1 MKTRLLSLFV
11 ALLATTALWAYDLK
25 FGNLYYNILTD
36 STVGVVRDDSYAS
49 LTTVTIPS
57 TFSHNGTVY
66 TVTEIKYWAFKECA
80 ELTSVTIPGSVTYIG
95 GSAFADCTGLTSVN
109 ISHGL
114 TTIGGGAFYNCTSL
128 TSVTIPSS
136 VTYIEGSAFAGC
148 SSLATITIPNS
159 VTNIGQDAFEG
170 TPWYENQPDGAI
182 YINNMLYNYKGT
194 MPSKTS
200 ITVKEGTVSICQYAF
215 YEQITLVSITFPNS
229 LKSIGKCA
237 FAYCNG
243 LTSITIPN
251 GVTTIGEQAFRS
263 CDFLTS
269 ITIPNSVTSIE
280 EEAFYS
286 CRRLTSIT
294 IPNSIT
300 TIGIRVFEDC
310 RGLTSVSIPNSV
322 TSIESTAFG
331 NCTGLTSIVIP
342 SSVTSIGN
350 WAFKEC
356 TSLASVSIPSS
367 VTSVGEYAFKGT
379 PWFENHPTGVVY
391 INNMLYA
398 YNGTMPSNTSIAVK
412 AGTVSICQGAFRGCT
427 GLTSITIP
435 DGVTTIGLWA
445 FRDCKGLESI
455 TIANTVTSI
464 GNWAFLNCTGLT
476 SVTIPNGMK
485 SIGNNIFDG
494 CTGLTSVTIPNSV
507 TSIGIA
513 AFSGCRRLTS
523 LTLPDSLIWIGGGA
537 FSGCTGLTSV
547 TLPNSL
553 IWIGGETFSKC
564 TGLTSIT
571 IPSKVTSIGDWA
583 FADCTGLTSM
593 TICAETPPTIYSETY
608 KNVPTN
614 VVMYIP
620 CGKRNTYAAAEWWN
634 LLSNYTETMT
644 ATVSLKSQ
652 DNDQGTVVMKKQ
664 ATTCE
669 DNTAIIEAIAKE
681 NYRFARWSDGNTDN
695 PRTIIVTGDTTYTAE
710 FGSNLCT
717 ITVIYDNMKGAVTG
731 TGNYTIGTQVC
742 LEATPNSGYEFV
754 KWSDGKTYN
763 PYKFPA
769 TGDLTLEA
777 EFRST
782 TAVENV
788 SADTPA
794 PRKIFRNG
802 QVLILR
808 EGKTFTTTGVE
819 VK

>member
-1 MKTRLLSLFV
+1 MCIINRLNNDIMKTRLLSLFV
-11 ALLATTALWAYDLK
+11 ALLATTALWSYDLK

-36 STVGVVRDDSYAS
+36 STVGVVRDGSYAS

-66 TVTEIKYWAFKECA
+66 TVTEIKFWAFKECA
-80 ELTSVTIPGSVTYIG
+80 KLTSVTIPG
-95 GSAFADCTGLTSVN
+95 
-109 ISHGL
+109 
-114 TTIGGGAFYNCTSL
+114 
-128 TSVTIPSS
+128 S

-194 MPSKTS
+194 MPSNTS

-215 YEQITLVSITFPNS
+215 YEQIKLVSITFPNS

-243 LTSITIPN
+243 LTSITIPY

-300 TIGIRVFEDC
+300 TIGIRVFEGC

-322 TSIESTAFG
+322 TSIESTALG

-435 DGVTTIGLWA
+435 NGVTTIGVWA

-485 SIGNNIFDG
+485 SIGNNIFSG
-494 CTGLTSVTIPNSV
+494 CTGLTSLTIPDSV
-507 TSIGIA
+507 T
-513 AFSGCRRLTS
+513 
-523 LTLPDSLIWIGGGA
+523 WIGSSA
-537 FSGCTGLTSV
+537 SSGCTGLTSV
-547 TLPNSL
+547 TLLNSL
-553 IWIGGETFSKC
+553 IWIGGEAFSKC

-571 IPSKVTSIGDWA
+571 IPSKVTGIGDWA
-583 FADCTGLTSM
+583 FADCTGLTSI
-593 TICAETPPTIYSETY
+593 TICAETPPTIYLETY

-634 LLSNYTETMT
+634 LLNNYTETMT
-644 ATVSLKSQ
+644 AIVSLKSQ

-808 EGKTFTTTGVE
+808 DGKIFTPTGVE
-819 VK
+819 VR

>member
-11 ALLATTALWAYDLK
+11 ALLATTALWSYDLK

-36 STVGVVRDDSYAS
+36 STVGVVRDGSYAS

-66 TVTEIKYWAFKECA
+66 TVTEIKFWAFKECA
-80 ELTSVTIPGSVTYIG
+80 KLTSVTIPG
-95 GSAFADCTGLTSVN
+95 
-109 ISHGL
+109 
-114 TTIGGGAFYNCTSL
+114 
-128 TSVTIPSS
+128 S

-194 MPSKTS
+194 MPSNTS

-215 YEQITLVSITFPNS
+215 YEQIKLVSITFPNS

-243 LTSITIPN
+243 LTSITIPY

-300 TIGIRVFEDC
+300 TIGIRVFEGC

-322 TSIESTAFG
+322 TSIESTALG

-435 DGVTTIGLWA
+435 NGVTTIGVWA

-485 SIGNNIFDG
+485 SIGNNIFSG
-494 CTGLTSVTIPNSV
+494 CTGLTSLTIPDSV
-507 TSIGIA
+507 T
-513 AFSGCRRLTS
+513 
-523 LTLPDSLIWIGGGA
+523 WIGSSA
-537 FSGCTGLTSV
+537 SSGCTGLTSV
-547 TLPNSL
+547 TLLNSL
-553 IWIGGETFSKC
+553 IWIGGEAFSKC

-571 IPSKVTSIGDWA
+571 IPSKVTGIGDWA
-583 FADCTGLTSM
+583 FADCTGLTSI
-593 TICAETPPTIYSETY
+593 TICAETPPTIYLETY

-634 LLSNYTETMT
+634 LLNNYTETMT
-644 ATVSLKSQ
+644 AIVSLKSQ

-664 ATTCE
+664 ATCE

-681 NYRFARWSDGNTDN
+681 DFCFARWSDGNTDN

-710 FGSNLCT
+710 FKSNLCT
-717 ITVIYDNMKGAVTG
+717 ITVIYDTKKGCVSG
-731 TGNYTIGTQVC
+731 GGNYTYGTQVR
-742 LEATPNSGYEFV
+742 LEASANSGYEFV

-763 PYKFPA
+763 PYIFTA
-769 TGDLTLEA
+769 TKDLTLEA

-794 PRKIFRNG
+794 PRKILRNG

-808 EGKTFTTTGVE
+808 DGKIFTPTGVE
-819 VK
+819 VR

>member
-1 MKTRLLSLFV
+1 MGGVAKACCYMCIINRLNNDIMKTRLLSLFV
-11 ALLATTALWAYDLK
+11 ALFATTALWAYDLK

-49 LTTVTIPS
+49 LTAVTIPS

-66 TVTEIKYWAFKECA
+66 TVTEIKYWAFMECA

-95 GSAFADCTGLTSVN
+95 GSAFADCTGLASVN

-114 TTIGGGAFYNCTSL
+114 TTIGGGAFS
-128 TSVTIPSS
+128 
-136 VTYIEGSAFAGC
+136 
-148 SSLATITIPNS
+148 
-159 VTNIGQDAFEG
+159 
-170 TPWYENQPDGAI
+170 
-182 YINNMLYNYKGT
+182 
-194 MPSKTS
+194 
-200 ITVKEGTVSICQYAF
+200 
-215 YEQITLVSITFPNS
+215 
-229 LKSIGKCA
+229 
-237 FAYCNG
+237 
-243 LTSITIPN
+243 
-251 GVTTIGEQAFRS
+251 
-263 CDFLTS
+263 
-269 ITIPNSVTSIE
+269 
-280 EEAFYS
+280 
-286 CRRLTSIT
+286 
-294 IPNSIT
+294 
-300 TIGIRVFEDC
+300 
-310 RGLTSVSIPNSV
+310 
-322 TSIESTAFG
+322 
-331 NCTGLTSIVIP
+331 
-342 SSVTSIGN
+342 
-350 WAFKEC
+350 
-356 TSLASVSIPSS
+356 
-367 VTSVGEYAFKGT
+367 
-379 PWFENHPTGVVY
+379 
-391 INNMLYA
+391 
-398 YNGTMPSNTSIAVK
+398 
-412 AGTVSICQGAFRGCT
+412 GCT
-427 GLTSITIP
+427 GLTSLTIP
-435 DGVTTIGLWA
+435 D
-445 FRDCKGLESI
+445 
-455 TIANTVTSI
+455 
-464 GNWAFLNCTGLT
+464 
-476 SVTIPNGMK
+476 SVT
-485 SIGNNIFDG
+485 
-494 CTGLTSVTIPNSV
+494 
-507 TSIGIA
+507 
-513 AFSGCRRLTS
+513 
-523 LTLPDSLIWIGGGA
+523 WIGGSA

-553 IWIGGETFSKC
+553 IWIGGEAFSKC

-583 FADCTGLTSM
+583 FADCTGLTSI

-634 LLSNYTETMT
+634 LLNNYTETMT
-644 ATVSLKSQ
+644 AIVSLKSQ
-652 DNDQGTVVMKKQ
+652 DNGQGTVVMKKQ

-763 PYKFPA
+763 PYIFTA
-769 TGDLTLEA
+769 TKDLTLEA

-794 PRKIFRNG
+794 PRKILRNG

-808 EGKTFTTTGVE
+808 DGKIFTPTGVE
-819 VK
+819 MK

>member
-11 ALLATTALWAYDLK
+11 ALLATTALWSYDLK

-36 STVGVVRDDSYAS
+36 STVGVVRDGSYAS

-66 TVTEIKYWAFKECA
+66 TVTEIKFWAFKECA
-80 ELTSVTIPGSVTYIG
+80 KLTSVTIPG
-95 GSAFADCTGLTSVN
+95 
-109 ISHGL
+109 
-114 TTIGGGAFYNCTSL
+114 
-128 TSVTIPSS
+128 S

-194 MPSKTS
+194 MPSNTS

-215 YEQITLVSITFPNS
+215 YEQIKLVSITFPNS

-243 LTSITIPN
+243 LTSITIPY

-300 TIGIRVFEDC
+300 TIGIRVFEGC

-322 TSIESTAFG
+322 TSIESTALG

-435 DGVTTIGLWA
+435 NGVTTIGVWA

-485 SIGNNIFDG
+485 SIGNNIFSG
-494 CTGLTSVTIPNSV
+494 CTGLTSLTIPDSV
-507 TSIGIA
+507 T
-513 AFSGCRRLTS
+513 
-523 LTLPDSLIWIGGGA
+523 WIGSSA
-537 FSGCTGLTSV
+537 SSGCTGLTSV
-547 TLPNSL
+547 TLLNSL
-553 IWIGGETFSKC
+553 IWIGGEAFSKC

-571 IPSKVTSIGDWA
+571 IPSKVTGIGDWA
-583 FADCTGLTSM
+583 FADCTGLTSI
-593 TICAETPPTIYSETY
+593 TICAETPPTIYLETY

-634 LLSNYTETMT
+634 LLNNYTETMT
-644 ATVSLKSQ
+644 AIVSLKSQ

-808 EGKTFTTTGVE
+808 DGNTFTTTGVE